1 MCVGEVDDDDDDDD
15 DEVATARRMAD
26 RALSMIVANIAG
38 NSEDNADETMPAFQ
52 FIIAKLLGGKMRVV
66 LATVDDT
73 ELELNDATLEPMT
86 VTTYTTMLLP

>member
-26 RALSMIVANIAG
+26 RALSMMGANTAG

-52 FIIAKLLGGKMRVV
+52 FTIVKLPDGKMRVV
-66 LATVDDT
+66 LVTVDDT
-73 ELELNDATLEPMT
+73 ELELNAATFAPVT
-86 VTTYTTMLLP
+86 VTMYTTMLLP